1 MNVVK
6 LTAILANLEIQRDNL
21 VTEHSV
27 LKGGGFS
34 KLLFH
39 ENKYLYLLYWVEC

>member
-1 MNVVK
+1 MHEV
-6 LTAILANLEIQRDNL
+6 EIEIYLPNHL
-21 VTEHSV
+21 SLHSV

-39 ENKYLYLLYWVEC
+39 ENKYLNLLHWVED